1 MTDSEPVSRW
11 IHRRAALLGAMLDEA
26 PVGVIVYDRELRIVC
41 VNRALERMEGI
52 TPTRAGA
59 IEQVFSTGEALLNM
73 KAGGRGNGG
82 YLLDLFPIRDPA
94 GETVLVG
101 GIVSDVTDRTAAEL
115 GAIVSSSD
123 DAILSKDLDGVIR
136 SWNAGAERLYGIPA
150 TDAIGQ
156 PITIIEPE
164 DRRGEMHAILAK
176 VAAGER
182 VEHYET
188 FRRRSD
194 GSVVEVSLMV
204 SPVYDA
210 EGEIAAASVIA
221 RNVTERR
228 TAAARRSAV
237 IEAALD
243 AIVTMDAD
251 GRIVEFNPAA
261 ERIFGYTTGQAI
273 GRLVA
278 ETLVPPN
285 QRDAHR
291 DGLARYHETSPG
303 PLIGRQT
310 EVTAMRADGSR
321 FTAELTI
328 NVLPLERDLLFS
340 AHIRDISARRETE
353 RALVESEE
361 RRREILVS
369 LLHAEEGERSRIATE
384 LHDDTIQ
391 VMTAALLAIDRVAM
405 SARMAGNPALES
417 TVVSARATLEEATAR
432 ARRLMFE
439 LRPAILHELGLMAAL
454 GVLADQTARET
465 HSTATVRC
473 VPGRY
478 DHGIEEL
485 VYRTTAEALANVRK
499 HAKPDT
505 ITVTIQEDG
514 GALSGA
520 IQDDGQGFDIVEV
533 KSRPQ
538 AALHLGLDSLVERV
552 RAAGGDLTVDS
563 APGKGTRVQFAIPL
577 SRSSPD

>member
-11 IHRRAALLGAMLDEA
+11 IRGRAALLGAMLDEA

-41 VNRALERMEGI
+41 ANRALERMEGI
-52 TPTRAGA
+52 RSTRVDA
-59 IEQVFSTGEALLNM
+59 IEQVFSTGDTVLNI
-73 KAGGRGNGG
+73 KGG

-94 GETVLVG
+94 GEIVLVG
-101 GIVSDVTDRTAAEL
+101 GIASVTDRTAADRLAREL
-115 GAIVSSSD
+115 SAIVSSSD

-150 TDAIGQ
+150 IEAIGQ

-164 DRRGEMHAILAK
+164 DRHGEMHAILAR

-204 SPVYDA
+204 SPVYDD
-210 EGEIAAASVIA
+210 EGGIAAASVIA
-221 RNVTERR
+221 RDVTERR
-228 TAAARRSAV
+228 IAESRRSAV

-261 ERIFGYTTGQAI
+261 ERIFGYTSGQAV

-278 ETLVPPN
+278 ETLVPPD
-285 QRDAHR
+285 QRNALR
-291 DGLARYHETSPG
+291 DGLADYHETG
-303 PLIGRQT
+303 AGRLIGRQT
-310 EVTAMRADGSR
+310 EVTAMRADGTV

-328 NVLPLERDLLFS
+328 SVLPLERDLLFS

-361 RRREILVS
+361 RRRQILGS
-369 LLHAEEGERSRIATE
+369 LLHAEEGERTRIATE

-391 VMTAALLAIDRVAM
+391 VMTAALVAMDRVAM
-405 SARMAGNPALES
+405 SARMAGNAALES
-417 TVVSARATLEEATAR
+417 TVVSARATLEEATDR

-454 GVLADQTARET
+454 GVLTDQTARET
-465 HSTATVRC
+465 HSTATLRC
-473 VPGRY
+473 TPGRY

-499 HAKPDT
+499 HANPDN

-514 GALSGA
+514 GTLSGT
-520 IQDDGQGFDIVEV
+520 IQDDGHGFDIVEV
-533 KSRPQ
+533 KTRPQ
-538 AALHLGLDSLVERV
+538 AALHLGLESLVERV
-552 RAAGGDLTVDS
+552 RAAGGDLAVDS
-563 APGKGTRVQFAIPL
+563 APGKGTRIQFAIPL
-577 SRSSPD
+577 TRSSLD

>member
-1 MTDSEPVSRW
+1 MPD
-11 IHRRAALLGAMLDEA
+11 ILHAALLGAMLDEA
-26 PVGVIVYDRELRIVC
+26 PVGVIVYDRELRIVSA
-41 VNRALERMEGI
+41 NRALEGVEGI
-52 TPTRAGA
+52 MPTRAGA
-59 IEQVFSTGEALLNM
+59 VEQVFSTGQPVQNLD
-73 KAGGRGNGG
+73 AGGGGNCG

-101 GIVSDVTDRTAAEL
+101 GIVSDVTDRTAADRLAREL
-115 GAIVSSSD
+115 AAIVSSSD

-150 TDAIGQ
+150 TEAIGQ

-164 DRRGEMHAILAK
+164 DRHGEMHAILAR
-176 VAAGER
+176 VAAGKR

-210 EGEIAAASVIA
+210 EGGIVAASVIA
-221 RNVTERR
+221 RDVTERR
-228 TAAARRSAV
+228 TAESRRSA
-237 IEAALD
+237 IIAAALD

-261 ERIFGYTTGQAI
+261 ERTFGYTSGQAV
-273 GRLVA
+273 GRMVA
-278 ETLVPPN
+278 ETLVPPD

-291 DGLARYHETSPG
+291 EGLAHYRETGTG
-303 PLIGRQT
+303 PLIGRPA
-310 EVTAMRADGSR
+310 EVTAMRADGSV
-321 FTAELTI
+321 FTAEITI
-328 NVLPLERDLLFS
+328 NVLPLEGDLLFS

-353 RALVESEE
+353 RALLESEE
-361 RRREILVS
+361 RRREILAS

-391 VMTAALLAIDRVAM
+391 VMTAALLAMDRVAM
-405 SARMAGNPALES
+405 SARMDGNAALES
-417 TVVSARATLEEATAR
+417 TVISARATLEEATDR

-439 LRPAILHELGLMAAL
+439 LRPAILHELGLRAAL
-454 GVLADQTARET
+454 GVLTDETARET

-473 VPGRY
+473 APGRY
-478 DHGIEEL
+478 EHGIEEL

-499 HAKPDT
+499 HANPDT
-505 ITVTIQEDG
+505 ITVTIREDE

-520 IQDDGQGFDIVEV
+520 IQDDGRGFDVVEV

-538 AALHLGLDSLVERV
+538 AALHLGLDSLVERI
-552 RAAGGDLTVDS
+552 RAAGGDLTIDS
-563 APGKGTRVQFAIPL
+563 APGWGTRVQFAIPL
-577 SRSSPD
+577 PG